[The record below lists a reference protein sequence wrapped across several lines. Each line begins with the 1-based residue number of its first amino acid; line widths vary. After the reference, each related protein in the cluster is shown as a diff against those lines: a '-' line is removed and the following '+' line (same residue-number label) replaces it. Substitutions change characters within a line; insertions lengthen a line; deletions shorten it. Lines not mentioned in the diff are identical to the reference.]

1 MLLNE
6 RLLCVKLS
14 RLRLALLLLLRNVI
28 PVLRLLLMS
37 IHDITSRC
45 PGPALIT
52 ITVIL

>member
-6 RLLCVKLS
+6 RLLCVKLG

-28 PVLRLLLMS
+28 PVLLLMS